1 MFIIEYAAVMN
12 FAKSFIL
19 NLIDFIMIDSLLIL
33 NPLELNVIFNSE
45 SMSESNRSNEVHFS
59 NDDH

>member
-1 MFIIEYAAVMN
+1 MN

-33 NPLELNVIFNSE
+33 NPLELNVIFNFE